1 MPPCEPNALPLNDL
15 DFRRLRPLVGQAYT
29 LLAPKAERRAEMFV
43 ESISRFALHKRF
55 SGVCRLHKMQRDCRK
70 A

>member
-15 DFRRLRPLVGQAYT
+15 DSRRLLPLVGQANAA
-29 LLAPKAERRAEMFV
+29 LAPEAEMGAEMFV
-43 ESISRFALHKRF
+43 ESIFLFALHKRF
-55 SGVCRLHKMQRDCRK
+55 RGVCRLHKVQRNSTK